1 MNEHLEV
8 ELLAVELLALINNE
22 ISLDPDMIVD
32 RNTDLLLTG
41 VVDSLGVVQV
51 VDWMEQRT
59 GTDIDPSDVVI
70 ENFQTVALMLS
81 FLENRKTTA
90 S

>member
-51 VDWMEQRT
+51 VDWMEQRI

>member
-8 ELLAVELLALINNE
+8 ELLALINEE
-22 ISLDPDMIVD
+22 ISLDADMNVD
-32 RNTDLLLTG
+32 RNTDLLMTG
-41 VVDSLGVVQV
+41 VVDSLGVVQI

-59 GTDIDPSDVVI
+59 GADIDPSDVVI

-81 FLENRKTTA
+81 YLESRKTTA

>member
-8 ELLAVELLALINNE
+8 ELLALINEE
-22 ISLDPDMIVD
+22 ISLDADMNVD

-41 VVDSLGVVQV
+41 VVDSLGVVQI

-59 GTDIDPSDVVI
+59 GADIDPSDVVI

-81 FLENRKTTA
+81 YLESRKTTA